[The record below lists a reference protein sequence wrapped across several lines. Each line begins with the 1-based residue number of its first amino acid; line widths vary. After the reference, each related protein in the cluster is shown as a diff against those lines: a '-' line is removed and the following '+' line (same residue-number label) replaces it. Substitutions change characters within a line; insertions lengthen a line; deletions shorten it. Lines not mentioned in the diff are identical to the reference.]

1 MLDCLLLI
9 DHWEENIHASVPAIY
24 GSLDRFFKRH
34 FPDDPAWN
42 EEYNPP
48 TGYMI
53 KGRSDTAG
61 IGSNPDYS
69 LTAILLATV
78 LRKRNLSVKIEE
90 GTGLTRYAEKPL
102 SELLQTQQILTVGL
116 SSTFLLGPEPL
127 NGLIEFIRQH
137 NSTAK
142 IIIGGQGILD
152 MRVDGDITQ
161 MVPGAD
167 VFILGDAEEAFPE
180 VVQRIKQGRSLANM
194 PGVISKTLA
203 GFVGGTE
210 ATSLDVNLADFPDF
224 RLQRFNGR
232 FTDFASLEEGRGCV
246 FRCAFCSFHQNNT
259 WRKKSVDRLVAEVK
273 NAVANGYTRIT
284 FTGAEFITPKDQTA
298 EFCRRIIAEGIK
310 VDFASYARLDIL
322 FKNRW
327 LADLMREAGWKSL
340 FFGVES
346 GDQGILKIMNKNY
359 DITKVPDTVHYLQD
373 TLGIK
378 VNGSFVIGY
387 PGETEKTIE
396 SSKQVIEAANFAYL
410 FFDGFYMLKNTP
422 VYRDKEKLGLRFID
436 KSGAWVH
443 PTMNSYEIPELM
455 HDLIAWVYSR
465 TTSEYA
471 VDVPIESFL
480 PVEGHEAETKALVK
494 QIIYNELQIR
504 KDNQPHILEQQ
515 SDRAE
520 QLKRVA
526 RSIPVAATHRQIEDW
541 HKKASPWIKP
551 KESAAEESVSL
562 DSLAHRQLPVVT
574 LERTIS

>member
-24 GSLDRFFKRH
+24 GSLNRFFKRH

-42 EEYNPP
+42 EEYTPP
-48 TGYMI
+48 SGYLL
-53 KGRSDTAG
+53 KVRSDTAG
-61 IGSNPDYS
+61 VGSNPDYS
-69 LTAILLATV
+69 LTAMLLATV
-78 LRKRNLSVKIEE
+78 LRKKNLSVKIEE

-102 SELLQTQQILTVGL
+102 RELLQSEEVLTVGL

-127 NGLIEFIRQH
+127 NELIRFIREH
-137 NSTAK
+137 NPRAK
-142 IIIGGQGILD
+142 IVVGGQGILD
-152 MRVDGDITQ
+152 MRVDGDITL

-167 VFILGDAEEAFPE
+167 VFILGDAEESFPE
-180 VVQRIKQGRSLANM
+180 VVQRIKRGLSLANI
-194 PGVISKTLA
+194 PGVIYKTPV
-203 GFVGGTE
+203 GFIGGTQG
-210 ATSLDVNLADFPDF
+210 TSLDVNLADFPDF
-224 RLQRFNGR
+224 RLQRFNGK
-232 FTDFASLEEGRGCV
+232 FAEFASLEEGRGCV

-259 WRKKSVDRLVAEVK
+259 WRKKSVDRLIAEVK
-273 NAVANGYTRIT
+273 NAVANGYNKIT

-327 LADLMREAGWKSL
+327 LADLMRDAGWKSL

-359 DITKVPDTVHYLQD
+359 DVTKVPDTVHYLQD
-373 TLGIK
+373 VLGIK

-387 PGETEKTIE
+387 PGETDQTLE

-422 VYRDKEKLGLRFID
+422 VYRDREKLGLRFIN
-436 KSGAWVH
+436 KYGAWVH
-443 PTMNSYEIPELM
+443 PTMSSYEISERM

-471 VDVPIESFL
+471 VDVPVESFA
-480 PVEGHEAETKALVK
+480 PVEGGISETKALVK
-494 QIIYNELQIR
+494 EIIYNELLIKQD
-504 KDNQPHILEQQ
+504 KQPELLKQQ
-515 SDRAE
+515 AGRARH
-520 QLKRVA
+520 LKQVA
-526 RSIPVAATHRQIEDW
+526 RILPVAATHRQVEAW
-541 HKKASPWIKP
+541 HKKPSPWVKVEDI
-551 KESAAEESVSL
+551 EEMDPVNFNGL
-562 DSLAHRQLPVVT
+562 VRTELPVVA
-574 LERTIS
+574 LQ